1 MRIDFAKRRRVMER
15 SQLLGHCICNVQR
28 PCPCDVLR
36 EQNLCPCAGERPE
49 DMDTAQVKLTQLVR
63 NAGCASKIAPADLDA
78 VLARLPAV
86 DDPAVISGLAAA
98 DDAAIYRIAD
108 DLCLVQTV
116 DVFTPCVDDPRLFGK
131 ICAANCLSDIY
142 AMGGQPRT
150 ALSVL
155 AFPSE
160 KLPGEI
166 IFQMLAGAMEVFK
179 EAGVALVGG
188 HSVKDDEIKLGFA
201 ITGLINPAVAA
212 ALDKPKAGDALVLTK
227 PLGTGVL
234 TFCRQ
239 IGRDFPAGLA
249 AAELSM
255 TALNRAAAEAMK
267 EAGAS
272 ACTDITGFGL
282 FAHLLRMLRPAG
294 LGAEISAG
302 ALPAFDG
309 AMEALRQG
317 VIPGAIERNREY
329 VGDALRLA
337 PGVDE
342 AAVNLGF
349 DAQTSGGLL
358 IAVAPERLESLR
370 QSLAR
375 RGAGNFVIGQIVPGP
390 AGHIFLSPAGIS
402 KSNSAV
408 QSQGTHFE
416 TATTPFANSLAPRSG
431 ERARETTQPAKK
443 PVNCAAEPPRA
454 SSPSPP
460 QACGG
465 EGRGEEDS
473 NRFMGSGL
481 FNPPE
486 ITLTCAQSHETDSMK
501 TPEKNSPAPHDA
513 CCAEAFQNQSAAGS
527 AAESQKAFG
536 ALLRSVQSAGALDE
550 KTKELILFS
559 LVVASRCHPC
569 FEAHFS
575 KARGLGIPQAELDE
589 AAWCAIA
596 LGGAPVK
603 MFYQECLARLQSGA
617 S

>member
-1 MRIDFAKRRRVMER
+1 VKIDFPKRRLVMER
-15 SQLLGHCICNVQR
+15 SQRLGHCICDVRR
-28 PCPCDVLR
+28 PCPCDLLR
-36 EQNLCPCAGERPE
+36 EQNLCPCAGERPDGLE
-49 DMDTAQVKLTQLVR
+49 TAQVKLTQFTR

-78 VLARLPAV
+78 ALARLPSV
-86 DDPAVISGLAAA
+86 EDPAVICGLAAA

-116 DVFTPCVDDPRLFGK
+116 DVFTPCVDDARLFGR

-142 AMGGQPRT
+142 AMGGEPRT

-166 IFQMLAGAMEVFK
+166 IYLMLAGAMEIFK
-179 EAGVALVGG
+179 EAGVALLGG

-234 TFCRQ
+234 VFCRQ
-239 IGRDFPAGLA
+239 IGRDYPAGLA

-255 TALNRAAAEAMK
+255 AALNRGAAEAMK

-272 ACTDITGFGL
+272 ACTDVTGFGL
-282 FAHLLRMLRPAG
+282 FAHLRRMLRTAG
-294 LGAEISAG
+294 LGAEVFAE

-309 AMEALRQG
+309 ALEALRQG

-329 VGDALRLA
+329 VGDALRVA

-358 IAVAPERLESLR
+358 IAVPMERLEKLR
-370 QSLAR
+370 QSLVQ
-375 RGAGNFVIGQIVPGP
+375 RGAGHFVIGKIIENPPGQIL
-390 AGHIFLSPAGIS
+390 LSPA
-402 KSNSAV
+402 
-408 QSQGTHFE
+408 
-416 TATTPFANSLAPRSG
+416 APNAGGASG
-431 ERARETTQPAKK
+431 ELDHPGRIRRRPADGTLPSESPDPQEESATPSPTIAVAQDKTDPMNTPAK
-443 PVNCAAEPPRA
+443 
-454 SSPSPP
+454 
-460 QACGG
+460 
-465 EGRGEEDS
+465 D
-473 NRFMGSGL
+473 
-481 FNPPE
+481 
-486 ITLTCAQSHETDSMK
+486 
-501 TPEKNSPAPHDA
+501 SPAQHEA
-513 CCAEAFQNQSAAGS
+513 CCAEAFQNQPAAGS
-527 AAESQKAFG
+527 AAESQKAFA
-536 ALLRSVQSAGALDE
+536 ALIRSVQSAGALDE

-559 LVVASRCHPC
+559 LVVASRCQPC
-569 FEAHFS
+569 FEAHIRN
-575 KARGLGIPQAELDE
+575 ARKLGIPQAQLDE

-603 MFYQECLARLQSGA
+603 MFYQECLARIEPDKARQVNS
-617 S
+617 

>member
-1 MRIDFAKRRRVMER
+1 MKIDFAKRRRVMER
-15 SQLLGHCICNVQR
+15 SQRLGHCICDVRR
-28 PCPCDVLR
+28 PCPCDALIER
-36 EQNLCPCAGERPE
+36 NICPCAGEQPDPVE
-49 DMDTAQVKLTQLVR
+49 ISQVKLTQLVR
-63 NAGCASKIAPADLDA
+63 NAGCASKIAPADLDE
-78 VLARLPAV
+78 LLGRLPAV

-98 DDAAIYRIAD
+98 DDAAIYRISD
-108 DLCLVQTV
+108 DVCLVQTV

-142 AMGGQPRT
+142 AMGGEPRT

-166 IFQMLAGAMEVFK
+166 IFQMLDGAMEVFK

-201 ITGLINPAVAA
+201 ITGLINPAAAA
-212 ALDKPKAGDALVLTK
+212 ALEKPKAGDSLVLTK

-234 TFCRQ
+234 AFCRQ
-239 IGRDFPAGLA
+239 IGRDYPAGMT

-272 ACTDITGFGL
+272 ACTDVTGFGL

-294 LGAEISAG
+294 LGAEIFAE

-309 AMEALRQG
+309 ALDALRQG

-329 VGDALRLA
+329 VGDAIHLA

-342 AAVNLGF
+342 ASVHLGF

-358 IAVAPERLESLR
+358 IAIPVARLEMLR

-375 RGAGNFVIGQIVPGP
+375 RGAGHFVIGQIVGTSDKK
-390 AGHIFLSPAGIS
+390 ILVSR
-402 KSNSAV
+402 SAP
-408 QSQGTHFE
+408 E
-416 TATTPFANSLAPRSG
+416 AIIRSSAFT
-431 ERARETTQPAKK
+431 R
-443 PVNCAAEPPRA
+443 
-454 SSPSPP
+454 
-460 QACGG
+460 
-465 EGRGEEDS
+465 
-473 NRFMGSGL
+473 
-481 FNPPE
+481 PPE
-486 ITLTCAQSHETDSMK
+486 GGTPNPKIKSMK
-501 TPEKNSPAPHDA
+501 PSTSDSTPRHDV
-513 CCAEAFQNQSAAGS
+513 CCADAFAPTTGS
-527 AAESQKAFG
+527 ATESQKAFA
-536 ALLRSVQSAGALDE
+536 ALLRSVQTAGALNE

-559 LVVASRCHPC
+559 LVVASRCQPC
-569 FEAHFS
+569 FEAHFR
-575 KARGLGIPQAELDE
+575 KARDLGIPQAELDE

-603 MFYQECLARLQSGA
+603 MFYQECLAQFQSSKTGG